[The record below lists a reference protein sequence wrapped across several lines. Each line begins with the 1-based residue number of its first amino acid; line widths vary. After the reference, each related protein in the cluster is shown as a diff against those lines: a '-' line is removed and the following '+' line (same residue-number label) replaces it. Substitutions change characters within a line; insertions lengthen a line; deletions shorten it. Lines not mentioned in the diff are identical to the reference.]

1 MSKKIILGILI
12 VFDIILG
19 FVHLEKIGGAAEE
32 IAWIYERESIGPSDV
47 LKYLDWESYG
57 DVASMTRAARTG
69 DKVKDEN
76 RDLYLLGEYADMLFQ
91 EKIFSAK
98 GDTDA
103 AKRCA
108 ERCAYI
114 RATIPGYAVV
124 LDKMDWSIENAIYH
138 AE

>member
-1 MSKKIILGILI
+1 VSKKIILGILI
-12 VFDIILG
+12 VLDVILG
-19 FVHLEKIGGAAEE
+19 LVLFAKIGNATEE
-32 IAWIYERESIGPSDV
+32 IAWTYERESIGPSTV

-57 DVASMTRAARTG
+57 DVAALARTG
-69 DKVKDEN
+69 RIGAKVKDED

-91 EKIFSAK
+91 EKIFTAK
-98 GDTDA
+98 GDADA

-108 ERCAYI
+108 ERCADI
-114 RATIPGYAVV
+114 RATMPGYAVV